1 MIWLPPRSTRTCT
14 LFPYAT
20 LFRSSVVAAEAGA
33 VVVQEPLRGKG
44 NVVRRMFADIEA
56 DIYVLADGDDTY
68 DAAAAPGLI
77 ETLCRE
83 QLDMVNAARNNTS
96 QEAYR
101 RGHRF
106 GNRLF
111 TRSEEH
117 TSELQSL

>member
-1 MIWLPPRSTRTCT
+1 MRISDW
-14 LFPYAT
+14 
-20 LFRSSVVAAEAGA
+20 SSDVCSSDLAEAGA

-83 QLDMVNAARNNTS
+83 QPDMVNAARNNTS
-96 QEAYR
+96 QEAYPR
-101 RGHRF
+101 GPRFGHR
-106 GNRLF
+106 LF
-111 TRSEEH
+111 PRPAVGRAAWRESVGQAGWV
-117 TSELQSL
+117 SG